1 MPLYEFVCDACHARV
16 EKIQKHSDP
25 APAPCPSCGGGPMVR
40 QMSSPAIQFKGSGW
54 YITDYAKKGSAPS
67 DAGSKTE
74 KTDTAEKG
82 DKAEKTDTKTDTA
95 AAAKSEPSPAPAASK
110 PSSES

>member
-1 MPLYEFVCDACHARV
+1 MPELRWGTHGAADVLARHS
-16 EKIQKHSDP
+16 IQGQRVVHHRL
-25 APAPCPSCGGGPMVR
+25 R
-40 QMSSPAIQFKGSGW
+40 QEGA
-54 YITDYAKKGSAPS
+54 APS
-67 DAGSKTE
+67 DTGSKTE

-82 DKAEKTDTKTDTA
+82 DKAAKTDTKTDTA